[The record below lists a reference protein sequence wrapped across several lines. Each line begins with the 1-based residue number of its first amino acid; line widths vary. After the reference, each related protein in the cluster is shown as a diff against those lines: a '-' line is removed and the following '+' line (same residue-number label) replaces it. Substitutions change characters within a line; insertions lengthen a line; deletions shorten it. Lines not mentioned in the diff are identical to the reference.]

1 MPFGSRLVFIFGN
14 PFAIRGILPH
24 DRSENMESDSSTA
37 TLPENL
43 APAVAEKLKALTP
56 GTYCTHRSWGFGRI
70 KDWDAA
76 NDTVTIDFKS
86 KKGHLMQFIY
96 AAESLTPLPNDH
108 LLVQKAE
115 SLDALKQKAQNDPV
129 GVVQDALRSLGA
141 QATAD
146 NIQVLLSPE
155 VISNVDYKKW
165 WEGAKRALKK
175 NGLFYVPG
183 RKNEALRQLDAV
195 SALGDSALEN
205 LRLANGPKAVL
216 AALIL
221 VGKYWNEIKNE
232 SVLNEVAELLDST
245 LSKVPKSQ
253 LPIQVELALAR
264 DEFLLQAGRDR
275 EAGPRA
281 VTVLAPNNAPALS
294 TLLDQLPG
302 SRQPK
307 LLEALRVGLP
317 EAWPALFISLLPRA
331 NGRVAEVITEAFQ
344 GAGRESDVQ
353 AAINRFIRERNI
365 TCDFLFWLCKNR
377 PTVYAP
383 LIEPQLFMAIL
394 SVLEKDQFSEIKKG
408 TKLYELVLGDK
419 ALIAAIL
426 KDAPVADVRDITR
439 AILLSPVFE
448 ELDKRSL
455 LAAIIKL
462 YPDVQAMV
470 VGTDKSAT
478 AEAKLIV
485 SWVSLKR
492 REAELEDLDRNQ
504 IPQNSKDIAIAR
516 GYGDLRENHEFKSAK
531 EMQTILARRK
541 AELDAMLTRAEGND
555 FANADTSKVTLGTKV
570 SLKDA
575 SLGEELSY
583 TILGAWDSDLSQ
595 GIISYQ
601 TPVARA
607 LLNHVVGDTID
618 LMTDEGKTR
627 QVVIQKI
634 EPHQIDLT
642 VPA

>member
-1 MPFGSRLVFIFGN
+1 MVRKSSAAKLFRN
-14 PFAIRGILPH
+14 PFAFRAILPH

-37 TLPENL
+37 TLPDNL

-56 GTYCTHRSWGFGRI
+56 GTYCTHRSWGFGQI

-76 NDTVTIDFKS
+76 NDSVTIDFKS

-96 AAESLTPLPNDH
+96 AAESLTPLPGDH

-115 SLDALKQKAQNDPV
+115 SLDALRQKAQNDPV
-129 GVVQDALRSLGA
+129 GVVQDCLRSLGA

-155 VISNVDYKKW
+155 VISVIDYKKW

-183 RKNEALRQLDAV
+183 RKNEALRQLDAP

-216 AALIL
+216 IALVS
-221 VGKYWNEIKNE
+221 VGKYWPEIKSE
-232 SVLNEVAELLDST
+232 SVLNEVAELLEAT
-245 LSKVPKSQ
+245 LSKVPRSQ
-253 LPIQVELALAR
+253 LPLQVELALAR
-264 DEFLLQAGRDR
+264 DEFFLQAGRER
-275 EAGPRA
+275 EVGQRA
-281 VTVLAPNNAPALS
+281 VTSLTPQTVPALS

-317 EAWPALFISLLPRA
+317 EAWPTIFVSLLPRA
-331 NGRVAEVITEAFQ
+331 NGRVAEVVTESFQ
-344 GAGRESDVQ
+344 AAGREADVQ

-377 PTVYAP
+377 PEVYAP

-419 ALIAAIL
+419 PLIAAIL
-426 KDAPVADVRDITR
+426 KDAALADVRDITR

-455 LAAIIKL
+455 LASIIKL

-470 VGTDKSAT
+470 VGTDKGTT
-478 AEAKLIV
+478 AESKIIV
-485 SWVSLKR
+485 SWPSLKR

-541 AELDAMLTRAEGND
+541 AELDSMLTRAEGND
-555 FANADTSKVTLGTKV
+555 FTNPDTSKVTLGTKI

-575 SLGEELSY
+575 ATGEELSY
-583 TILGAWDSDLSQ
+583 TILGAWDSDLSR

-618 LMTDEGKTR
+618 LMSDEGKTR
-627 QVVIQKI
+627 QVTIEKI
-634 EPHQIDLT
+634 EAHQIDLT

>member
-1 MPFGSRLVFIFGN
+1 
-14 PFAIRGILPH
+14 
-24 DRSENMESDSSTA
+24 MESDSTTA
-37 TLPENL
+37 TLPENISS
-43 APAVAEKLKALTP
+43 AVAEKLKALTP
-56 GTYCTHRSWGFGRI
+56 GTYCTHRSWGFGQI

-76 NDTVTIDFKS
+76 NDSVTIDFKS

-96 AAESLTPLPNDH
+96 AAESLTPLPTDH
-108 LLVQKAE
+108 ILVQKAE
-115 SLDALKQKAQNDPV
+115 SLNALKQKAASDPV
-129 GVVQDALRSLGA
+129 AVVTDCIKSLGV

-146 NIQVLLSPE
+146 NIQAMLSPD
-155 VISNVDYKKW
+155 VIGGAEYKKW

-183 RKNEALRQLDAV
+183 KKNEALRQLEAAN
-195 SALGDSALEN
+195 ALGDSAMEN
-205 LRLANGPKAVL
+205 LRLANGPKQVL
-216 AALIL
+216 TALLL
-221 VGKYWNEIKNE
+221 VGKYWPDIRDDSTLNEI
-232 SVLNEVAELLDST
+232 SELLDTT
-245 LSKVPKSQ
+245 LGKVPKSQ
-253 LPIQVELALAR
+253 LAMQVELALAR
-264 DEFLLQAGRDR
+264 DEFLLMAGRER
-275 EAGPRA
+275 ETGARSIVSLTPA
-281 VTVLAPNNAPALS
+281 AAPALS

-307 LLEALRVGLP
+307 LLEALRLGLP
-317 EAWPALFISLLPRA
+317 DAWPNLFVALLPRA

-344 GAGRESDVQ
+344 AAGREPDVQ
-353 AAINRFIRERNI
+353 AAVNRFIRERNI

-377 PTVYAP
+377 PEIYSV

-419 ALIAAIL
+419 VLIAAIL
-426 KDAPVADVRDITR
+426 KDAPVGDVRDIVR

-462 YPDVQAMV
+462 YPDVQSMV
-470 VGTDKSAT
+470 VGTDKGST
-478 AEAKLIV
+478 QESKLIV
-485 SWVSLKR
+485 SWPSLKR
-492 REAELEDLDRNQ
+492 REAELEDIDRNQ
-504 IPQNSKDIAIAR
+504 IPQNSKEIAIAR

-541 AELDAMLTRAEGND
+541 AELDAMLARAEGND
-555 FANADTSKVTLGTKV
+555 FVNPDTSKVTLGTKV

-575 SLGEELSY
+575 ESGEKLSY
-583 TILGAWDSDLSQ
+583 TILGAWDSDPVT

-607 LLNHVVGDTID
+607 LLNHVIGDEAELSTE
-618 LMTDEGKTR
+618 EGKGR
-627 QVVIQKI
+627 RVVIEKI
-634 EPHQIDLT
+634 EPHQVDLS

>member
-1 MPFGSRLVFIFGN
+1 
-14 PFAIRGILPH
+14 
-24 DRSENMESDSSTA
+24 MESDTSTA
-37 TLPENL
+37 TLPENISS
-43 APAVAEKLKALTP
+43 AVAEKLKALTP
-56 GTYCTHRSWGFGRI
+56 GTYCTHKSWGFGQV

-76 NDTVTIDFKS
+76 NDSVTINFKG
-86 KKGHLMQFIY
+86 KKGHLMQFVY
-96 AAESLTPLPNDH
+96 AAESLTPLPGDH
-108 LLVQKAE
+108 ILVQKAE
-115 SLDALKQKAQNDPV
+115 NIEALRQKAQSDPV
-129 GVVQDALRSLGA
+129 AVVTDSIRSLGA

-146 NIQVLLSPE
+146 NIQATLSPD
-155 VISNVDYKKW
+155 VIAGADYKKW

-183 RKNEALRQLDAV
+183 KKTEALRQLDAP

-216 AALIL
+216 AALAA
-221 VGKYWNEIKNE
+221 VSKYWPEIKGE
-232 SVLNEVAELLDST
+232 PVLNEVAELVDST
-245 LSKVPKSQ
+245 LAKIPKSQ
-253 LPIQVELALAR
+253 LAIQVELALAR
-264 DEFLLQAGRDR
+264 DEFLIQAGRER
-275 EAGPRA
+275 EAGQRA
-281 VTVLAPNNAPALS
+281 VIVLAPQAVPALS
-294 TLLDQLPG
+294 TLLDQLPS

-307 LLEALRVGLP
+307 LLEAFRLGLP
-317 EAWPALFISLLPRA
+317 EAWPALFVSLLPRA
-331 NGRVAEVITEAFQ
+331 NGRVAEVVTEAFQ
-344 GAGRESDVQ
+344 NAGREADIQ
-353 AAINRFIRERNI
+353 AAVNRFIRERNI

-377 PTVYAP
+377 PAVYGV

-408 TKLYELVLGDK
+408 TKLYELILGDK
-419 ALIAAIL
+419 PLIAAIL

-455 LAAIIKL
+455 LASIIKL

-470 VGTDKSAT
+470 VGTDKSST
-478 AEAKLIV
+478 PESKLIV
-485 SWVSLKR
+485 SWSSLKR

-504 IPQNSKDIAIAR
+504 IPQNSKEIAIAR

-541 AELDAMLTRAEGND
+541 AELDAMLARAEGTD
-555 FANADTSKVTLGTKV
+555 FAHPDTSKVTLGTKV
-570 SLKDA
+570 TLKDVE
-575 SLGEELSY
+575 SGEPLSY

-607 LLNHVVGDTID
+607 LLNHVVGDEAELSTE
-618 LMTDEGKTR
+618 EGKSRRVT
-627 QVVIQKI
+627 I
-634 EPHQIDLT
+634 EAIEAHQIDLS
-642 VPA
+642 VPS

>member
-1 MPFGSRLVFIFGN
+1 
-14 PFAIRGILPH
+14 
-24 DRSENMESDSSTA
+24 MESDSSTA
-37 TLPENL
+37 TLPENISS
-43 APAVAEKLKALTP
+43 AVAEKLKSLTP

-76 NDTVTIDFKS
+76 NDSVTIDFKS

-96 AAESLTPLPNDH
+96 AAESLTPLPTGH
-108 LLVQKAE
+108 ILVQKAE
-115 SLDALKQKAQNDPV
+115 ALDALKQKAASDPV
-129 GVVQDALRSLGA
+129 AVVTDCIKSLGA

-146 NIQVLLSPE
+146 NIQAMLSPD
-155 VISNVDYKKW
+155 VIGAAEYKKW

-183 RKNEALRQLDAV
+183 KKNEALRQLEAAN
-195 SALGDSALEN
+195 ALGDSAMEN
-205 LRLANGPKAVL
+205 LRLANGPKQVL
-216 AALIL
+216 TALAG
-221 VGKYWNEIKNE
+221 VSKYWPELKSD
-232 SVLNEVAELLDST
+232 SVLNEVSELLDAT
-245 LSKVPKSQ
+245 LGKVPKSQ
-253 LPIQVELALAR
+253 LAMQVELALAR
-264 DEFLLQAGRDR
+264 DEFLLQAGRER
-275 EAGPRA
+275 ESGPRSI
-281 VTVLAPNNAPALS
+281 VSLAPPNAPALS

-307 LLEALRVGLP
+307 LLEALRLGLP
-317 EAWPALFISLLPRA
+317 EGWPALFIALLPRA

-344 GAGRESDVQ
+344 AAGREPDVQ
-353 AAINRFIRERNI
+353 AAVNRFIRERNI

-377 PTVYAP
+377 PEIYGV

-408 TKLYELVLGDK
+408 TKLYELILGDK
-419 ALIAAIL
+419 PLIAAIL
-426 KDAPVADVRDITR
+426 KDAPVGDVRDIVR

-455 LAAIIKL
+455 LASIIKL

-470 VGTDKSAT
+470 VGTDKGAT
-478 AEAKLIV
+478 QEAKLIV
-485 SWVSLKR
+485 SWPSLKR

-541 AELDAMLTRAEGND
+541 AELDAMLARAEGHD
-555 FANADTSKVTLGTKV
+555 FANPDTSKVTLGTKV
-570 SLKDA
+570 SLRDA
-575 SLGEELSY
+575 ETGEKLSY
-583 TILGAWDSDLSQ
+583 TILGAWDSDPVL

-607 LLNHVVGDTID
+607 LLNHVVGDEAE
-618 LMTDEGKTR
+618 LSTDEGKSR
-627 QVVIQKI
+627 RVVIEKI
-634 EPHQIDLT
+634 EPHQVDLS